1 MGSPPV
7 IPTTS
12 IVSHSLILSKIN
24 FSSSLD
30 NVLPITLPLESQHI
44 LHFALQFSVNNIPH
58 ELYSIFLPSP
68 SKNINNTKNNSK
80 NSD

>member
-7 IPTTS
+7 IPTIS
-12 IVSHSLILSKIN
+12 IISHSLILASIKSN
-24 FSSSLD
+24 SSFD
-30 NVLPITLPLESQHI
+30 NVSPATLPLESQHI

-68 SKNINNTKNNSK
+68 SIIVNNT
-80 NSD
+80 